1 MQVKILAWVKKWESR
16 GYSCGIPDE
25 ADLGIELA
33 ERAPSYRR
41 ICMAI
46 MKNDVQLES
55 LGYSREYCP
64 MYMAIKRDELLA
76 RGKDVATHR
85 SQAKGQLSWL

>member
-1 MQVKILAWVKKWESR
+1 MKEKVLAWVKKWEGR
-16 GYSCGIPDE
+16 GYSNGIPDE
-25 ADLGIELA
+25 ADIGIELA

-55 LGYSREYCP
+55 LGYTREVCP
-64 MYMAIKRDELLA
+64 TYMSLKREELIRKGCWHKIYKTLP
-76 RGKDVATHR
+76 
-85 SQAKGQLSWL
+85 GQLSWL

>member
-1 MQVKILAWVKKWESR
+1 MREKIAAWIKKWEGR
-16 GYSCGIPDE
+16 GYSNGIPDE

-41 ICMAI
+41 ICLAI

-55 LGYSREYCP
+55 LGYNRELCRV
-64 MYMAIKRDELLA
+64 YMAIKHDELK
-76 RGKDVATHR
+76 RKGKLKPYRNYIA
-85 SQAKGQLSWL
+85 GQLSWL

>member
-1 MQVKILAWVKKWESR
+1 MKEKVLAWVKKWEGR
-16 GYSCGIPDE
+16 GYSNGIPDE
-25 ADLGIELA
+25 ADIGIELA

-55 LGYSREYCP
+55 LGYTREVCHV
-64 MYMAIKRDELLA
+64 YMALKREEFIRNGELHKIRTAL
-76 RGKDVATHR
+76 
-85 SQAKGQLSWL
+85 QGQLSWL

>member
-1 MQVKILAWVKKWESR
+1 MAWIKKWEGR
-16 GYSCGIPDE
+16 GYSSGIPDE
-25 ADLGIELA
+25 ADMGIELA

-55 LGYSREYCP
+55 LGYTREVCAT
-64 MYMAIKRDELLA
+64 YMSIKREELIQ
-76 RGKDVATHR
+76 RGMESKIYKTVP
-85 SQAKGQLSWL
+85 GQLSWL

>member
-1 MQVKILAWVKKWESR
+1 MREKILAWVKKWEGR
-16 GYSCGIPDE
+16 GYSSGIPDE

-46 MKNDVQLES
+46 MKNDIQLES
-55 LGYSREYCP
+55 LGYTRELCAV
-64 MYMAIKRDELLA
+64 YMSIKREELVK
-76 RGKDVATHR
+76 RGESYKIYKTI
-85 SQAKGQLSWL
+85 QGQLSWL

>member
-1 MQVKILAWVKKWESR
+1 MKEKILAWVKKWEGR
-16 GYSCGIPDE
+16 GYSNGIPDE

-46 MKNDVQLES
+46 MRNDVQLES
-55 LGYSREYCP
+55 LGYTRELCAAYI
-64 MYMAIKRDELLA
+64 AIKRDELQRA
-76 RGKDVATHR
+76 GKSVRPLRTN
-85 SQAKGQLSWL
+85 QEQLSWL

>member
-1 MQVKILAWVKKWESR
+1 MREKILAWVKKWEGR
-16 GYSCGIPDE
+16 GYSGGIPDE

-41 ICMAI
+41 ICLAI

-55 LGYSREYCP
+55 LGYTREPCAI
-64 MYMAIKRDELLA
+64 YMSIKREELA
-76 RGKDVATHR
+76 IRGEFHKIYKTV
-85 SQAKGQLSWL
+85 QGQLSWL